1 MVERVTALDEWLATQ
16 VPLSRAALA
25 RAVSATGLSH
35 ERAEFGRR
43 VTPLPGSV
51 LASTVS
57 ARWDPA
63 PDYFFHWIRDAAVVM
78 LLAPRLVA
86 DDPAWARRM
95 ADYVAFSLEVVT
107 RPGPAANPLR
117 AGTRDD
123 HLKFLRPDAEL
134 AALSGDALLGEPRV
148 EADGAPDMERWS
160 RPQHDGP
167 ALRAL
172 SCLAWDGPAPEGMAK
187 LIELD
192 LSYTLRHAAEP
203 CIGPWEEDEPPDLH
217 AFTLLAQ
224 RAALRAGREQLPSV
238 AVAAALDR
246 IDRALGELWSDEGGC
261 LRASGRSGE
270 GECDAAAVL
279 GALLEDNDTEPF
291 GCSDPRIAATAEKVT
306 AWSIEAFA
314 VSSPEAPLVGRWP
327 GDVYF
332 GGNPWLPTSF
342 GFAEFAYRRAL
353 GAGQAGAA
361 ALIGE
366 GDRILDAVRS
376 RLSGAGSAPGPLPEQ
391 LDRDTGSP
399 TSCLELTWSH
409 AALIAAVDARDAATS
424 LHGEWTNG
432 S

>member
-1 MVERVTALDEWLATQ
+1 MTALDEWVAAQ

-63 PDYFFHWIRDAAVVM
+63 PDYFFHWVRDAAVAM

-86 DDPAWARRM
+86 DDPAWAQRM
-95 ADYVAFSLEVVT
+95 ADYVAFSLEIAT

-148 EADGAPDMERWS
+148 ETDGAADMERWS

-172 SCLAWDGPAPEGMAK
+172 SCLAWDGPAPEGMAT

-192 LSYTLRHAAEP
+192 LAYTLRHAAEP

-224 RAALRAGREQLPSV
+224 RAALRAGREWLPSG

-246 IDRALGELWSDEGGC
+246 IDRELGALCSDNAGC

-270 GECDAAAVL
+270 DECDAAAVL
-279 GALLEDNDTEPF
+279 GALLEEDDGEPF
-291 GCSDPRIAATAEKVT
+291 GCGDPRIAATVEKVT
-306 AWSIEAFA
+306 ASSIEAFA

-353 GAGQAGAA
+353 DAGPARAA
-361 ALIGE
+361 ELVCE
-366 GDRILDAVRS
+366 GDRVLDGVRS
-376 RLSGAGSAPGPLPEQ
+376 RLSDAGSAPGPLPEQ
-391 LDRDTGSP
+391 LDRDTARP
-399 TSCLELTWSH
+399 TSCLDLTWSH
-409 AALIAAVDARDAATS
+409 AALIAAVDARNAAV
-424 LHGEWTNG
+424 G
-432 S
+432 SEGARQRVS